1 LQKQKESQN
10 LKLELIQDALFVE
23 EQDQC
28 IEILEFVEFV
38 LEKWQMRD
46 YSLVL
51 KKQVG
56 KGCQDDE

>member
-23 EQDQC
+23 EQEQF
-28 IEILEFVEFV
+28 IETLEFVEFA

-46 YSLVL
+46 YSLAL

-56 KGCQDDE
+56 KRMPR